1 MYTESQRSSFEAY
14 RMSPSSLANGQPNE
28 ARAPA
33 GDPRA
38 VASYVA
44 TMTSELTELARRANL
59 GALAYF
65 LDMARH
71 EAQSIAGD
79 NVGDKQRL

>member
-1 MYTESQRSSFEAY
+1 
-14 RMSPSSLANGQPNE
+14 MSPNSISDGHSN
-28 ARAPA
+28 APRPPT

-38 VASYVA
+38 VANYVA
-44 TMTSELTELARRANL
+44 TLTTELTELARRANL
-59 GALAYF
+59 AALAYF

-79 NVGDKQRL
+79 EAAERRRL

>member
-1 MYTESQRSSFEAY
+1 
-14 RMSPSSLANGQPNE
+14 MSPGSISNGQTDDGRP
-28 ARAPA
+28 PA
-33 GDPRA
+33 GDARA

-44 TMTSELTELARRANL
+44 TLTSELTELARRANL

-71 EAQSIAGD
+71 EAQSIVGD
-79 NVGDKQRL
+79 GARDKQRL